1 MTTSALEKSS
11 IQDIDIGLFESQP
24 ILVKK
29 LILKGKNRGVLTV
42 DEISDV
48 LRPEKF
54 EPSEIETVMSLIE
67 DMEINIISKEN
78 DDIENN
84 EENDSIIVEEDDQL
98 GNILNVSSTDDPVRI
113 YLKEMGSIPLLNKA
127 DEIQIAKNIE
137 EGFKL
142 MLTGICENPLTF
154 SAIIKWYENL
164 KNGEIRLRDI
174 IDMDAMRDLDN
185 EGKPI
190 IHSFENDIEVDVE
203 EEISILQMEEKYQP
217 EIMERFEKISVLYET
232 IKSYNVERIKTLSS
246 GQEIDKKDNNDYNVI
261 LEELVEN
268 VSKIHFN
275 TSKFYALVSDLKN
288 FNQRLNSLEG
298 MLLRIA
304 ESSGITRENYLN
316 QYYNHEID
324 KNWLDNLSKSK
335 DKSWMKFVAQKKKI
349 ESIRA
354 QVLDLSETLHLPINV
369 FRKNYSM
376 ISRGEREKEK
386 AKRKMVEANLR
397 LVISIS
403 KKYTNRGLQF
413 LDLIQEGNIGLMKA
427 VEKFDYKKGYK
438 FSTYA
443 TWWIRQAITRS
454 IADQSKTIRIP
465 VHMIETVNKLLK
477 ASRELLN
484 ANGVEP
490 TPEEL
495 SKELGI
501 SVEKI
506 RKVIKIA
513 KEPVSIET
521 PVGDEDEGN
530 YGDLIEDKNTLLPDQ
545 VAIKNNL
552 SEITQKVLGTLSHRE
567 EEVLKM
573 RFGIG
578 IDNEHTLEEVG
589 VVFNVTRER
598 IRQIEAKALRKLK
611 HPSRSKRLISFTEE

>member
-1 MTTSALEKSS
+1 
-11 IQDIDIGLFESQP
+11 
-24 ILVKK
+24 
-29 LILKGKNRGVLTV
+29 
-42 DEISDV
+42 
-48 LRPEKF
+48 
-54 EPSEIETVMSLIE
+54 
-67 DMEINIISKEN
+67 
-78 DDIENN
+78 
-84 EENDSIIVEEDDQL
+84 
-98 GNILNVSSTDDPVRI
+98 
-113 YLKEMGSIPLLNKA
+113 
-127 DEIQIAKNIE
+127 
-137 EGFKL
+137 
-142 MLTGICENPLTF
+142 
-154 SAIIKWYENL
+154 
-164 KNGEIRLRDI
+164 
-174 IDMDAMRDLDN
+174 
-185 EGKPI
+185 
-190 IHSFENDIEVDVE
+190 
-203 EEISILQMEEKYQP
+203 
-217 EIMERFEKISVLYET
+217 
-232 IKSYNVERIKTLSS
+232 
-246 GQEIDKKDNNDYNVI
+246 
-261 LEELVEN
+261 
-268 VSKIHFN
+268 
-275 TSKFYALVSDLKN
+275 
-288 FNQRLNSLEG
+288 
-298 MLLRIA
+298 
-304 ESSGITRENYLN
+304 
-316 QYYNHEID
+316 
-324 KNWLDNLSKSK
+324 
-335 DKSWMKFVAQKKKI
+335 MKFVAQKEKI